1 VNRRGF
7 TLLEVVLALAILV
20 AMLAVMTQF
29 TWSVGQGQR
38 RALDRLDRQ
47 AAIDAI
53 IDRLAVAL
61 DTGAASVAGEAGFRG
76 DERALHM
83 FVAQD
88 RPADNTAIALGSRAA
103 IDITFDEQKRTV
115 QIGGGAALPIG
126 DLRLRFHD
134 GQQWQ
139 HSFDSLEAGGLPA
152 AVLVEAWIHSGVE
165 DASDSDLP
173 PDRRRVLTVVGAW
186 RQTP

>member
-1 VNRRGF
+1 MNRRAF
-7 TLLEVVLALAILV
+7 TLLEVMLALGILM
-20 AMLAVMTQF
+20 ALLAVMAQF
-29 TWSVGQGQR
+29 TWSLGQGQR

-53 IDRLAVAL
+53 IDRLAMAL
-61 DTGAASVAGEAGFRG
+61 DTGAASVGGEAGFRG
-76 DERALHM
+76 DETSLHM

-88 RPADNTAIALGSRAA
+88 RPGRSPAIALGSRRV
-103 IDITFDEQKRTV
+103 IDITFDEQHRTV
-115 QIGGGAALPIG
+115 QIGGGAPLPIG

-139 HSFDSLEAGGLPA
+139 NSFDSLEAGGLPT
-152 AVLVEAWIHSGVE
+152 AVLLEAWIHDGSE
-165 DASDSDLP
+165 DASEADLP

-186 RQTP
+186 RQSP